1 MFESKEEL
9 RMARLFDERFPE
21 VAKEMIA
28 TSVQARCSIALDAAS
43 DKSAMGIPRSKMF
56 AEACNL
62 TFVINK
68 VLTNAIDASNTP
80 TMSYEEAI
88 VGRGRPMVHY
98 LVDGFSLHIKKNQ
111 KADHLPKGA
120 IFRMAETEENR
131 QMSLDFGAEIQMP
144 VYLIVTYN
152 HKNFRLR
159 YVQIGIASYD
169 YTSWLHRWNLADY
182 IRQERVEVMRNEY
195 GPAIRENFVEHI
207 SKKYHLE
214 MRN

>member
-1 MFESKEEL
+1 
-9 RMARLFDERFPE
+9 
-21 VAKEMIA
+21 
-28 TSVQARCSIALDAAS
+28 
-43 DKSAMGIPRSKMF
+43 
-56 AEACNL
+56 
-62 TFVINK
+62 
-68 VLTNAIDASNTP
+68 
-80 TMSYEEAI
+80 
-88 VGRGRPMVHY
+88 
-98 LVDGFSLHIKKNQ
+98 
-111 KADHLPKGA
+111 
-120 IFRMAETEENR
+120 MAETEENR